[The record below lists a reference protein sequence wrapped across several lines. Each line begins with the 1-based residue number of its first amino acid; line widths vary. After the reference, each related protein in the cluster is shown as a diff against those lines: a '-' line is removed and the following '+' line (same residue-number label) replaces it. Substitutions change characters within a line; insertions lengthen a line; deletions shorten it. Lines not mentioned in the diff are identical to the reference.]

1 MKTFMTTFG
10 VAQYGTAE
18 IFIEANNI
26 EEARSIVDAE
36 KQLATNFFKMDRVK
50 SYHIDMDNCF
60 EGVYASDWFTV
71 EEAKENM
78 TEVDE

>member
-1 MKTFMTTFG
+1 MKTFMTTFR

-18 IFIEANNI
+18 IFLEANNI
-26 EEARSIVDAE
+26 EEAMSIVDTE
-36 KQLATNFFKMDRVK
+36 RLATKFFKMDRVK

-60 EGVYASDWFTV
+60 EGVYVSDYFTV